1 MSSYSIPTTYINWQV
16 AKYTI
21 LVHQVPGSSF
31 KNFYLSY
38 MIITTNLQ
46 STFYRAFDYFSLCI
60 PTFHNLGTHSYR
72 TNVRLCLYNLASHI
86 YNNVEGSSCYVSLLW
101 ITNVVNCWGLF
112 ARPRRD
118 LPFKLDV
125 EGPALLLLVTVCCW
139 GETMETMSFTI
150 CWGRYG

>member
-72 TNVRLCLYNLASHI
+72 KNVHPCLYTLACHT
-86 YNNVEGSSCYVSLLW
+86 YNNVEGFSCYASPLQYPV
-101 ITNVVNCWGLF
+101 IDIVNIEPLRQINQG
-112 ARPRRD
+112 
-118 LPFKLDV
+118 LPFKFEV
-125 EGPALLLLVTVCCW
+125 EGPALLLVCCW
-139 GETMETMSFTI
+139 AGTIETMSFTI